1 MENFPDLLGDEIP
14 SHQTIE
20 NWVEL
25 CGLSINNH
33 ACSEIRGDYAIIC
46 DESITIGSQKLLLFL
61 GVPAKHLNRP
71 LRHSDVQPLGIYVS
85 SYWKAEDI
93 AMKLKQI
100 IEKIGYDPEYVL
112 SDEGHNLVKAT
123 QLAGLKHHKDISHA
137 MGNMLKHTYQED
149 AEFKVLTEEMGKK
162 RLSYHLT
169 DKAYLLQPNM
179 RSICRFMNCFD
190 WVNWAYRMNH
200 SNALSAEE
208 REAFSFVKEHSDL
221 VDELYDVMNTINY
234 VEKEIKQHGLSYW
247 ISRKC
252 QHQILH
258 SLILGKQSRRKIVL
272 GTNMISYLLEEA
284 KLLPDK
290 STTHQLS
297 SDIIES
303 TFGYFKRRKSPN
315 NLNGVTAFSLIIP
328 AHTKMSIDNNEEFNF
343 KQALESVS
351 YPDLIH
357 WKKENL
363 LTNWVS
369 IRRKKLVG

>member
-33 ACSEIRGDYAIIC
+33 AYAEIKGDYAIIC

-71 LRHSDVQPLGIYVS
+71 LKHSDLQPLGIYVS

-100 IEKIGYDPEYVL
+100 IE
-112 SDEGHNLVKAT
+112 
-123 QLAGLKHHKDISHA
+123 
-137 MGNMLKHTYQED
+137 
-149 AEFKVLTEEMGKK
+149 
-162 RLSYHLT
+162 
-169 DKAYLLQPNM
+169 
-179 RSICRFMNCFD
+179 
-190 WVNWAYRMNH
+190 
-200 SNALSAEE
+200 
-208 REAFSFVKEHSDL
+208 
-221 VDELYDVMNTINY
+221 
-234 VEKEIKQHGLSYW
+234 
-247 ISRKC
+247 
-252 QHQILH
+252 
-258 SLILGKQSRRKIVL
+258 
-272 GTNMISYLLEEA
+272 
-284 KLLPDK
+284 
-290 STTHQLS
+290 
-297 SDIIES
+297 IIES

-315 NLNGVTAFSLIIP
+315 NLNGITAFSLIIP